1 MRQLAGTIVS
11 TLYSR
16 LVQILRKCPM
26 SAAPNPFEFAEE
38 RSTSHAGTS
47 RSQAWIWWVSGLL
60 LLATMLNYMDRQ
72 TLANLSVRITKELS
86 LSNER
91 YGNIEF
97 GFGWAFAAGS
107 LFFGFLSDRIS
118 VRFLYPFVLLA
129 WSLIGVLTGFCEGY
143 ESMLGCRILLGF
155 FEAGHWPCALRT
167 TKIVLDRQNRTM
179 GNSILQSG
187 GALGAILTPP
197 VILMIVGK
205 SEAVG
210 AWRSPFIIIGSLG
223 VVWVIA
229 WLFTVGGNDLPSA
242 RIPNKNVSN
251 SGKRWIIV
259 LVGAIAVCATL
270 YGMRERLSPL
280 MPDGVSVRAFIDE
293 HPVLITAAACLLCLA
308 VAGASDREFFWE
320 CLTNRRFWTLIPVVV
335 CINLTW
341 QLIRAW
347 LPKFLQEGRAAS
359 EQAALL
365 FNSAYYI
372 AADVGCIAAGVASL
386 WLARKWLNVHYARL
400 LVFGICSGLT
410 SLTIVAARLP
420 LGWGLYG
427 VLLIVA
433 AGSLGLFPCYY
444 SLSQE
449 TSERHMGK
457 TTGLL
462 GALAWLVSSPMQKA
476 FGRVVDETHSFDKG
490 LAWAGLAP
498 LIALVALVIVWPRE
512 ITSTSA
518 AVSNRVQGQ

>member
-1 MRQLAGTIVS
+1 
-11 TLYSR
+11 
-16 LVQILRKCPM
+16 M
-26 SAAPNPFEFAEE
+26 SAAPNPPASPEAFSA
-38 RSTSHAGTS
+38 RNAGAS
-47 RSQAWIWWVSGLL
+47 RSRAWIWWVSGLL

-91 YGNIEF
+91 YGIIEW

-118 VRFLYPFVLLA
+118 VRFLYPGVLLA

-167 TKIVLDRQNRTM
+167 TKIVLDRRNRTM

-197 VILMIVGK
+197 VILMIVGR
-205 SEAVG
+205 SDALG

-223 VVWVIA
+223 FLWVIA
-229 WLFTVGGNDLPSA
+229 WLFTVGANDLPSA
-242 RIPNKNVSN
+242 RMQVRKVSDTGN
-251 SGKRWIIV
+251 RWLV
-259 LVGAIAVCATL
+259 LLVGAIIVCATF
-270 YGMRERLSPL
+270 YVMREQLSPW
-280 MPDGVSVRAFIDE
+280 MPDGILVREFFDK
-293 HPVLITAAACLLCLA
+293 HPIWITAGACLLCLA
-308 VAGASDREFFWE
+308 VAGASDREFFSE

-347 LPKFLQEGRAAS
+347 LPKFLQEGRGAS
-359 EQAALL
+359 EGEALW

-372 AADVGCIAAGVASL
+372 AADVGCIAAGAATL
-386 WLARKWLNVHYARL
+386 WLARRGLGVHRTRL
-400 LVFGICSGLT
+400 LVFGTCAALT
-410 SLTIVAARLP
+410 SLTIVVAMLP
-420 LGWGLYG
+420 LGRGLYG

-462 GALAWLVSSPMQKA
+462 GALAWLVSSPMQKE
-476 FGRVVDETHSFDKG
+476 FGRVVDETHSFDQG

-498 LIALVALVIVWPRE
+498 LIALIVLFVAWPRE
-512 ITSTSA
+512 ATSSHGLEVA
-518 AVSNRVQGQ
+518 KP

>member
-1 MRQLAGTIVS
+1 MSTETDPYETPATTSDSGTQGSKSI
-11 TLYSR
+11 
-16 LVQILRKCPM
+16 
-26 SAAPNPFEFAEE
+26 
-38 RSTSHAGTS
+38 
-47 RSQAWIWWVSGLL
+47 AWVWWVSGLL

-72 TLANLSVRITKELS
+72 TLANLSPRITKEWS
-86 LSNER
+86 LSNEL
-91 YGNIEF
+91 YGNMEW

-167 TKIVLDRQNRTM
+167 TKIVLDRQKRTM

-205 SEAVG
+205 SETPG
-210 AWRSPFIIIGSLG
+210 AWRLPFIIIGSMG
-223 VVWVIA
+223 FVWVIA
-229 WLFTVGGNDLPSA
+229 WLFTVGANDLPSP
-242 RIPNKNVSN
+242 RIKDKKVSDSGN
-251 SGKRWIIV
+251 SWLV
-259 LVGAIAVCATL
+259 LLVGAIVVCVAL
-270 YGMRERLSPL
+270 YVMRERLSPR
-280 MPDGVSVRAFIDE
+280 MPDAVLVRAFIDE
-293 HPVLITAAACLLCLA
+293 HPIWITAAACLLCLT
-308 VAGASDREFFWE
+308 VAGASDREFFSE
-320 CLTNRRFWTLIPVVV
+320 CLNNRRFWTLIPVVV

-347 LPKFLQEGRAAS
+347 LPKFLQEGRGAA

-372 AADVGCIAAGVASL
+372 AADIGCIAAGAASL
-386 WLARKWLNVHYARL
+386 WLARRGHGIHRTRL
-400 LVFGICSGLT
+400 IVFGFCAVMT
-410 SLTIVAARLP
+410 SMTFIAARLP
-420 LGWGLYG
+420 LSWGLYG

-433 AGSLGLFPCYY
+433 AGSLGLFPVYY

-462 GALAWLVSSPMQKA
+462 GALAWLVSSPIQKL
-476 FGRVVDETHSFDKG
+476 FGRVVDETHSFDAG
-490 LAWAGLAP
+490 LAWAGLTP
-498 LIALVALVIVWPRE
+498 FFALVILVILWPRE
-512 ITSTSA
+512 SQISSEHRDA
-518 AVSNRVQGQ
+518 AC

>member
-1 MRQLAGTIVS
+1 
-11 TLYSR
+11 
-16 LVQILRKCPM
+16 M
-26 SAAPNPFEFAEE
+26 SAAPNPFESPEAP
-38 RSTSHAGTS
+38 SAPHGGGS
-47 RSQAWIWWVSGLL
+47 RTQAWIWCVSGLL

-72 TLANLSVRITKELS
+72 TLANLSPRITKELS

-91 YGNIEF
+91 YGIIEW

-118 VRFLYPFVLLA
+118 VRFLYPGVLLA
-129 WSLIGVLTGFCEGY
+129 WSMIGVLSGFCEGY

-205 SEAVG
+205 SETLG

-223 VVWVIA
+223 FIWVIA
-229 WLFTVGGNDLPSA
+229 WLFTVGANDLPSA
-242 RIPNKNVSN
+242 RIQDRKVSG
-251 SGKRWIIV
+251 SGNRWLLL
-259 LVGAIAVCATL
+259 LVGAIVVGVTL
-270 YGMRERLSPL
+270 YVMRERLSPR
-280 MPDGVSVRAFIDE
+280 MPDALQVRAFIDE
-293 HPVLITAAACLLCLA
+293 HPIWMTAAACLLCLT
-308 VAGASDREFFWE
+308 VAGASDREFCSE

-347 LPKFLQEGRAAS
+347 LPKFLQEGRGAS
-359 EQAALL
+359 EQTALL

-372 AADVGCIAAGVASL
+372 AADVGCIAAGAASL
-386 WLARKWLNVHYARL
+386 WLARRGLGVHRTRL
-400 LVFGICSGLT
+400 LVFGTCAALT
-410 SLTIVAARLP
+410 SLTFVAGSLP

-449 TSERHMGK
+449 TSELHMGK

-462 GALAWLVSSPMQKA
+462 GALAWLVSAPMQKE
-476 FGRVVDETHSFDKG
+476 FGRVVDETHSFDEG
-490 LAWAGLAP
+490 LALAGLAP
-498 LIALVALVIVWPRE
+498 LVALVVLSIAWPRE
-512 ITSTSA
+512 TTSTHDLEGA
-518 AVSNRVQGQ
+518 KP

>member
-1 MRQLAGTIVS
+1 
-11 TLYSR
+11 
-16 LVQILRKCPM
+16 M
-26 SAAPNPFEFAEE
+26 SAASNPFEPAETP
-38 RSTSHAGTS
+38 SAPKAGGS
-47 RSQAWIWWVSGLL
+47 RTQAWIWWVSGLL

-72 TLANLSVRITKELS
+72 TLANLSPRITKELS

-91 YGNIEF
+91 YGIIEW

-118 VRFLYPFVLLA
+118 VRFLYPGVLLA
-129 WSLIGVLTGFCEGY
+129 WSLIGVLTGFCDGY

-167 TKIVLDRQNRTM
+167 TKIVLDRQKRTM

-197 VILMIVGK
+197 VILMIVGR
-205 SEAVG
+205 SEALG
-210 AWRSPFIIIGSLG
+210 AWRSPFIIIGSMG

-242 RIPNKNVSN
+242 RKQDKTISK
-251 SGKRWIIV
+251 SGNRWLV
-259 LVGAIAVCATL
+259 LLVGAVAVCITL
-270 YGMRERLSPL
+270 YVMRERLSPM
-280 MPDGVSVRAFIDE
+280 MPDGVSIRAFFDK
-293 HPVLITAAACLLCLA
+293 HPIWITAAACLLCLA
-308 VAGASDREFFWE
+308 VAGASDREFFSE

-347 LPKFLQEGRAAS
+347 LPKFLQEGRGAS
-359 EQAALL
+359 EEEALW

-372 AADVGCIAAGVASL
+372 AADVGCIAAGAATL
-386 WLARKWLNVHYARL
+386 WLARSGLGVHRTRR
-400 LVFGICSGLT
+400 LVFGTCAVLT
-410 SLTIVAARLP
+410 LLTFVAARLP

-449 TSERHMGK
+449 TSEHHMGK

-462 GALAWLVSSPMQKA
+462 GALAWLVPSPMQKE
-476 FGRVVDETHSFDKG
+476 FGRLVDETHSFDEG

-498 LIALVALVIVWPRE
+498 LIALVVLFVAWPRE
-512 ITSTSA
+512 TASPDGLEDTKP
-518 AVSNRVQGQ
+518 

>member
-1 MRQLAGTIVS
+1 
-11 TLYSR
+11 
-16 LVQILRKCPM
+16 M
-26 SAAPNPFEFAEE
+26 SAAPNPLEPPK
-38 RSTSHAGTS
+38 TSSAQNAVGS
-47 RSQAWIWWVSGLL
+47 RTQAWIWWVSGLL

-72 TLANLSVRITKELS
+72 TLANLSVRITTELS

-118 VRFLYPFVLLA
+118 VRFLYPSVLLG
-129 WSLIGVLTGFCEGY
+129 WSLIGVLTGFCDDY
-143 ESMLGCRILLGF
+143 ESLLGCRILLGF

-167 TKIVLDRQNRTM
+167 TKIVLDRQKRTM

-197 VILMIVGK
+197 VILLIVGK
-205 SEAVG
+205 SETLG

-223 VVWVIA
+223 FVWVIA
-229 WLFTVGGNDLPSA
+229 WLFTIGSNDLPSA
-242 RIPNKNVSN
+242 RIQDKTISK
-251 SGKRWIIV
+251 SGHRWLV
-259 LVGAIAVCATL
+259 LLVGAVALCITL
-270 YGMRERLSPL
+270 YVMRERLSPM
-280 MPDGVSVRAFIDE
+280 MPDGVSVRAFIDD
-293 HPVLITAAACLLCLA
+293 HPIWITAAACLLFLA
-308 VAGASDREFFWE
+308 AAGASDREFFSE
-320 CLTNRRFWTLIPVVV
+320 TLTNRRFWTLVPVVI

-347 LPKFLQEGRAAS
+347 LPKFLQEGRGAS

-372 AADVGCIAAGVASL
+372 SADVGCIAAGAASL
-386 WLARKWLNVHYARL
+386 WLARRGLGVHRTRL
-400 LVFGICSGLT
+400 LVFGTCAALT
-410 SLTIVAARLP
+410 SLTFVAASLP

-462 GALAWLVSSPMQKA
+462 GALAWLVSSPMQKE
-476 FGRVVDETHSFDKG
+476 FGRVVDETHSFDAG

-498 LIALVALVIVWPRE
+498 LAALVVLFIAWPRE
-512 ITSTSA
+512 TTSPDGEEGA
-518 AVSNRVQGQ
+518 KP

>member
-1 MRQLAGTIVS
+1 
-11 TLYSR
+11 
-16 LVQILRKCPM
+16 M
-26 SAAPNPFEFAEE
+26 SAAPNPFEPPEAP
-38 RSTSHAGTS
+38 SAPSAGGQRT
-47 RSQAWIWWVSGLL
+47 QAWIWWVSGLL

-129 WSLIGVLTGFCEGY
+129 WSLIGVLTGFSDGY
-143 ESMLGCRILLGF
+143 ESLLGCRILLGF

-167 TKIVLDRQNRTM
+167 TKIVLDRQKRTM

-205 SEAVG
+205 SEALG
-210 AWRSPFIIIGSLG
+210 AWRSPFIIIGSMG

-242 RIPNKNVSN
+242 RIQDKTISK
-251 SGKRWIIV
+251 SGNRWLGL
-259 LVGAIAVCATL
+259 LVGAVAVCITL
-270 YGMRERLSPL
+270 YVMRERLSPM
-280 MPDGVSVRAFIDE
+280 MPDGVSVRVFFDK
-293 HPVLITAAACLLCLA
+293 HPIWITAAACLLCLA
-308 VAGASDREFFWE
+308 VAGASDREFFSE
-320 CLTNRRFWTLIPVVV
+320 CLTNRRLWTLIPVVI

-347 LPKFLQEGRAAS
+347 LPKFLQEGRGAS

-372 AADVGCIAAGVASL
+372 SADVGCIAAGAATL
-386 WLARKWLNVHYARL
+386 WLARRGLGVHRTRL
-400 LVFGICSGLT
+400 LVFGTCAALT
-410 SLTIVAARLP
+410 SLTFVAASLP

-462 GALAWLVSSPMQKA
+462 GALAWLVSSPMQKE
-476 FGRVVDETHSFDKG
+476 FGRVVDETHSFDEG

-498 LIALVALVIVWPRE
+498 LIALVVLFVAWPRE
-512 ITSTSA
+512 TTSPDGLEDTKP
-518 AVSNRVQGQ
+518 

>member
-1 MRQLAGTIVS
+1 
-11 TLYSR
+11 
-16 LVQILRKCPM
+16 M
-26 SAAPNPFEFAEE
+26 SAAPNPIESPESPSQPGDGA
-38 RSTSHAGTS
+38 S
-47 RSQAWIWWVSGLL
+47 RTQAWIWWVSGLL

-72 TLANLSVRITKELS
+72 TLANLSPRITKELS
-86 LSNER
+86 LSNEL
-91 YGNIEF
+91 YGNIEW

-118 VRFLYPFVLLA
+118 VRFLYPGVLLA
-129 WSLIGVLTGFCEGY
+129 WSSIGVLTGFCEGY
-143 ESMLGCRILLGF
+143 ESLLGCRILLGF

-167 TKIVLDRQNRTM
+167 TKIVLNRQNRTM

-197 VILMIVGK
+197 LILMIVRN
-205 SEAVG
+205 SETLG

-229 WLFTVGGNDLPSA
+229 WLFTIGANDLPSSGLQDE
-242 RIPNKNVSN
+242 RVSN
-251 SGKRWIIV
+251 TGNRWLV
-259 LVGAIAVCATL
+259 LLICAIFACVTF
-270 YGMRERLSPL
+270 YVMRERLSPWI
-280 MPDGVSVRAFIDE
+280 PDGVLIRAFFDK
-293 HPVLITAAACLLCLA
+293 HPIWMTAAACLLCLT
-308 VAGASDREFFWE
+308 VAGASDREFFSE
-320 CLTNRRFWTLIPVVV
+320 CLTNRRFWTLIPVVI

-347 LPKFLQEGRAAS
+347 LPKFLQEGRGAS
-359 EQAALL
+359 EEEALW

-372 AADVGCIAAGVASL
+372 AADVGCIAAGAASL
-386 WLARKWLNVHYARL
+386 WLARRGLGVHRTRL
-400 LVFGICSGLT
+400 LVFGICAVLT
-410 SLTIVAARLP
+410 SLTFVAARLP
-420 LGWGLYG
+420 LGWALYS

-462 GALAWLVSSPMQKA
+462 GALAWLVSSPMQKE
-476 FGRVVDETHSFDKG
+476 FGRVVDETHSFDEG

-498 LIALVALVIVWPRE
+498 LVALIALLALWPCE
-512 ITSTSA
+512 TTSPAGSEGA
-518 AVSNRVQGQ
+518 KP

>member
-1 MRQLAGTIVS
+1 
-11 TLYSR
+11 
-16 LVQILRKCPM
+16 M
-26 SAAPNPFEFAEE
+26 SAAPNPFESPESPSQPSDGA
-38 RSTSHAGTS
+38 S
-47 RSQAWIWWVSGLL
+47 RTQAWIWWVSGLL

-72 TLANLSVRITKELS
+72 TLANLSPRITKELS

-91 YGNIEF
+91 YGIIEW
-97 GFGWAFAAGS
+97 GFGWAFAVGS

-118 VRFLYPFVLLA
+118 VRFLYPSVLLA
-129 WSLIGVLTGFCEGY
+129 WSFVGVLTGFCDGY

-167 TKIVLDRQNRTM
+167 TKIVLSRQNRTM

-197 VILMIVGK
+197 AILIFGGT
-205 SEAVG
+205 SEVLG
-210 AWRSPFIIIGSLG
+210 AWRSPFIIIGSMG

-242 RIPNKNVSN
+242 RIQDKNVSD
-251 SGKRWIIV
+251 SGNRWLV
-259 LVGAIAVCATL
+259 LLVSAVVVCMTL
-270 YGMRERLSPL
+270 YVMREQLSPL
-280 MPDGVSVRAFIDE
+280 MPDGVLVRAFFDK
-293 HPVLITAAACLLCLA
+293 HPFWITAAACLFCLV
-308 VAGASDREFFWE
+308 VAGASDREFFSE
-320 CLTNRRFWTLIPVVV
+320 CLTNRRFWTLIPVVI

-347 LPKFLQEGRAAS
+347 LPKFLQEGRGAS

-372 AADVGCIAAGVASL
+372 AADVGCIAAGAATL
-386 WLARKWLNVHYARL
+386 WLARRGLGVHRTRL
-400 LVFGICSGLT
+400 LVFGVCAALT
-410 SLTIVAARLP
+410 SLTFVAARLP
-420 LGWGLYG
+420 LGWALYS

-462 GALAWLVSSPMQKA
+462 GALAWLVSSPMQKE
-476 FGRVVDETHSFDKG
+476 FGRVVDETHSFDEG

-498 LIALVALVIVWPRE
+498 LVALIALLALWPCE
-512 ITSTSA
+512 TTSPAGSEGA
-518 AVSNRVQGQ
+518 KP

>member
-1 MRQLAGTIVS
+1 
-11 TLYSR
+11 
-16 LVQILRKCPM
+16 M
-26 SAAPNPFEFAEE
+26 SAAPNPFESPEVPSA
-38 RSTSHAGTS
+38 TNAGEQRT
-47 RSQAWIWWVSGLL
+47 QAWIWWVSGLL

-91 YGNIEF
+91 YGIIEW

-107 LFFGFLSDRIS
+107 LFFGFLSDRVS
-118 VRFLYPFVLLA
+118 VRFLYPSVLLA
-129 WSLIGVLTGFCEGY
+129 WSLIGVLTGFCNGY

-167 TKIVLDRQNRTM
+167 TKIVLDRQKRTM

-205 SEAVG
+205 SETLG
-210 AWRSPFIIIGSLG
+210 AWRSPFFIIGSLG
-223 VVWVIA
+223 FVWVIA
-229 WLFTVGGNDLPSA
+229 WLLTVGANDLPSA
-242 RIPNKNVSN
+242 RIQDRTVSK
-251 SGKRWIIV
+251 SGHRWLV
-259 LVGAIAVCATL
+259 LLVCAVPVCITL
-270 YGMRERLSPL
+270 YVMRERLSPW
-280 MPDGVSVRAFIDE
+280 MPDEILIRKFFDN
-293 HPVLITAAACLLCLA
+293 HPIWITAAACLLFLT
-308 VAGASDREFFWE
+308 VAFASDREFFSE
-320 CLTNRRFWTLIPVVV
+320 CRTNRRFWTLIPVVV

-347 LPKFLQEGRAAS
+347 LPKFLQEGRGAS
-359 EQAALL
+359 EQAALW

-372 AADVGCIAAGVASL
+372 SADVGCIAAGAATL
-386 WLARKWLNVHYARL
+386 WLARRGLGVHRTRL
-400 LVFGICSGLT
+400 IVFGLCAALT
-410 SLTIVAARLP
+410 SLTFVAASLS

-462 GALAWLVSSPMQKA
+462 GALAWLVSSPMQKE
-476 FGRVVDETHSFDKG
+476 FGRVVDETHSFDAG
-490 LAWAGLAP
+490 LSWAGLAP
-498 LIALVALVIVWPRE
+498 LIALVVLFVAWPRE
-512 ITSTSA
+512 ITLSDRPEDT
-518 AVSNRVQGQ
+518 NL

>member
-1 MRQLAGTIVS
+1 
-11 TLYSR
+11 
-16 LVQILRKCPM
+16 M
-26 SAAPNPFEFAEE
+26 SAAPNPFASAETF
-38 RSTSHAGTS
+38 SATNAGAS
-47 RSQAWIWWVSGLL
+47 RSRAWIWWVSGLL

-91 YGNIEF
+91 YGIIEW

-118 VRFLYPFVLLA
+118 VRFLYPGVLLA

-167 TKIVLDRQNRTM
+167 TKIVLDRRNRTM

-205 SEAVG
+205 SDTLG

-223 VVWVIA
+223 FLWVIA
-229 WLFTVGGNDLPSA
+229 WLFTVGANDLPSA
-242 RIPNKNVSN
+242 RMQDRKVSDTGN
-251 SGKRWIIV
+251 RWLV
-259 LVGAIAVCATL
+259 LLVGAIIVCATF
-270 YGMRERLSPL
+270 YVMREQLSPW
-280 MPDGVSVRAFIDE
+280 MPDGILVREFFDK
-293 HPVLITAAACLLCLA
+293 HPIWITAAACLLCLA
-308 VAGASDREFFWE
+308 VAGASDREFFSE

-347 LPKFLQEGRAAS
+347 LPKFLQEGRGAS
-359 EQAALL
+359 EDEALW

-372 AADVGCIAAGVASL
+372 AADVGCIAAGAASL
-386 WLARKWLNVHYARL
+386 WLARRGLGVHRTRL
-400 LVFGICSGLT
+400 LVFGTCAALT
-410 SLTIVAARLP
+410 SLTIVVARLP

-449 TSERHMGK
+449 TSEGHMGK

-462 GALAWLVSSPMQKA
+462 GAIAWLVSSPMQKE
-476 FGRVVDETHSFDKG
+476 FGRVVDETHSFDQG

-498 LIALVALVIVWPRE
+498 LIALVVLFVVWPRE
-512 ITSTSA
+512 ATSSHGLEVA
-518 AVSNRVQGQ
+518 KP

>member
-1 MRQLAGTIVS
+1 
-11 TLYSR
+11 
-16 LVQILRKCPM
+16 M
-26 SAAPNPFEFAEE
+26 SATPNSLEFLKA
-38 RSTSHAGTS
+38 TSASPAGGPRTK
-47 RSQAWIWWVSGLL
+47 AWIWWVSGLL

-91 YGNIEF
+91 YGVIEW

-118 VRFLYPFVLLA
+118 VRFLYPSVLLA
-129 WSLIGVLTGFCEGY
+129 WSLTGVLTGFCDGY

-205 SEAVG
+205 SETVG
-210 AWRSPFIIIGSLG
+210 VWRLPFIIIGSMG
-223 VVWVIA
+223 VIWVIA
-229 WLFTVGGNDLPSA
+229 WLFTVGSNDLPSPGTPD
-242 RIPNKNVSN
+242 RKVSKLGN
-251 SGKRWIIV
+251 GWLVLLLGGIV
-259 LVGAIAVCATL
+259 ASITL
-270 YGMRERLSPL
+270 YVMREQLNPW
-280 MPDGVSVRAFIDE
+280 MPDGIRIRAFFDQ
-293 HPVLITAAACLLCLA
+293 HPIWITAAACLLCLT
-308 VAGASDREFFWE
+308 VAGASDREFFLE
-320 CLTNRRFWTLIPVVV
+320 CVGNRRFWTLIPVVV
-335 CINLTW
+335 CINMTW

-347 LPKFLQEGRAAS
+347 LPKFLQEGRGAS
-359 EQAALL
+359 EEQALL

-372 AADVGCIAAGVASL
+372 AADIGCLAAGAASL
-386 WLARKWLNVHYARL
+386 WLARRSLGVHRTRL
-400 LVFGICSGLT
+400 LVFGVCAALT
-410 SLTIVAARLP
+410 SLTFVAAELP
-420 LGWGLYG
+420 LGWGLYS
-427 VLLIVA
+427 VLLMVA

-462 GALAWLVSSPMQKA
+462 GAFAWLVSSPMQKE
-476 FGRVVDETHSFDKG
+476 FGRVVDKTHSFNEG

-498 LIALVALVIVWPRE
+498 LIALVVLFVAWPRE
-512 ITSTSA
+512 THAPDARPTSF
-518 AVSNRVQGQ
+518 